1 MRVKQLE
8 KGAIKTEGYAM
19 ADMDDG
25 ASVEEIKDTILH
37 RFRMSPDLLSKAL
50 DACGGIERFMDIVE
64 MEAEFHEGAEEL
76 GSSDISG
83 MVRSVMKSCGATMEG
98 HSPHKK
104 GTKKYKAHMAA
115 MHAGESKVTEG
126 VLDTDDEDGFMA
138 KAQLYHTAKYA
149 AELHSMIGDR
159 DSLPGWCQAKLTKAQ
174 DYLSVV
180 KHYLEYQMVKQQM
193 ATPEMPD
200 VDEGLT
206 YAIAK
211 QAHDHHKKTG
221 ELPSHVEV
229 DGKKMP
235 VKMKHD
241 AIKKIVDWVNYAQV
255 DEDAYKWYQKILG
268 ELDMKDMKRRR
279 LPGVDPATGP
289 MVPPVPMDI
298 PQRGGKP
305 SSTDAPIPMPKP
317 DRIPDTMPEPTEPKE
332 PVRKQKK
339 TLPRA
344 IEV

>member
-8 KGAIKTEGYAM
+8 KGAIKSEGYAM
-19 ADMDDG
+19 AGMDDDG
-25 ASVEEIKDTILH
+25 ATVEEIKDTILH

-83 MVRSVMKSCGATMEG
+83 MVRSVMKSCGASMDEG

-104 GTKKYKAHMAA
+104 GTEKYRKHMAA

-126 VLDTDDEDGFMA
+126 VLDTGDEDGFMA
-138 KAQLYHTAKYA
+138 KAQLYHMSKYA

-159 DSLPGWCQAKLTKAQ
+159 DSLPAWCQAKLTKAQ

-180 KHYLEYQMVKQQM
+180 KHYLEYQMVKMQM

-200 VDEGLT
+200 VDESLT

-221 ELPSHVEV
+221 ELPSHVDV

-241 AIKKIVDWVNYAQV
+241 DIKKIVDWVNYAQV
-255 DEDAYKWYQKILG
+255 DEDAYKWYQKILPKG
-268 ELDMKDMKRRR
+268 LGDYLHGHGHM
-279 LPGVDPATGP
+279 
-289 MVPPVPMDI
+289 
-298 PQRGGKP
+298 PQRMKP
-305 SSTDAPIPMPKP
+305 LSPEDVPMPKP
-317 DRIPDTMPEPTEPKE
+317 DPRDPGNGMPVMK
-332 PVRKQKK
+332 KKK
-339 TLPRA
+339 TLPSK

>member
-8 KGAIKTEGYAM
+8 NAIIKTEGYAM
-19 ADMDDG
+19 ADMEDG

-37 RFRMSPDLLSKAL
+37 RFRMNPDLLGKAL
-50 DACGGIERFMDIVE
+50 DACGGIQQFMDIVE
-64 MEAEFHEGAEEL
+64 QEAEFHEGAEEL

-83 MVRSVMKSCGATMEG
+83 MVRSVMRSCGASMDEG

-104 GTKKYKAHMAA
+104 GTEKYRKHMAA

-126 VLDTDDEDGFMA
+126 VLDTGDEDGFMA
-138 KAQLYHTAKYA
+138 KAQLYHMSKYA

-159 DSLPGWCQAKLTKAQ
+159 DSLPAWCQAKLTKAQ

-200 VDEGLT
+200 VDESLT

-221 ELPSHVEV
+221 ELPSHVDV

-241 AIKKIVDWVNYAQV
+241 DIKKIVDWVNYAQV
-255 DEDAYKWYQKILG
+255 DEDAYKWYQKILPKG
-268 ELDMKDMKRRR
+268 LGRHLHGHDHM
-279 LPGVDPATGP
+279 PGK
-289 MVPPVPMDI
+289 PPTIDDVPMPGPDM
-298 PQRGGKP
+298 
-305 SSTDAPIPMPKP
+305 PIPDPGGAPGRPDSGMPVMK
-317 DRIPDTMPEPTEPKE
+317 K
-332 PVRKQKK
+332 KK
-339 TLPRA
+339 TLPSK